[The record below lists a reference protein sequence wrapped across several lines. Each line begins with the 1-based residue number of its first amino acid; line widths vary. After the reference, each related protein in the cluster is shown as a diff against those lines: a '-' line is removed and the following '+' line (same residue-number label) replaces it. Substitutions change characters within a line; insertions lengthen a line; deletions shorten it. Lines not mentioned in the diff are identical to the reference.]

1 MHRVLKNQ
9 IARASAEKGE
19 LDVEALLGLVSK
31 SYSEFDRE
39 RGRQEHA
46 NQLMM
51 AEVEEVNAARDA
63 VLERLS
69 QEHRKLDAALEN
81 MAHGLGM
88 YDADERLIVANR
100 RFGGRVSRAR
110 DLRARTYTEN
120 LQAVRHKILSF
131 DQPLEDIPY
140 LMASGMPAERTVD
153 LVDGR
158 TVSISFQPLIGG
170 GWVQVERDISEQRRA
185 DEKIR
190 YLARHDSLTGLAN
203 RAVFNEVISEELER
217 RPHESIGLLC
227 LDLDHF
233 KSVNDTLGHPI
244 GDALLKIVSQRL
256 QRQVRDGD
264 VVARLGGDEFAV
276 LQLGGEQPAAAE
288 RLSKAIVESLIGA
301 YEIDGHSVQVGVS
314 IGIAVAPVDGREA
327 ETLMRNADIALYRA
341 KSDGRGVFRFFEAG
355 MDEKMQ
361 ARRQLEM
368 DLRQALLQRQF
379 EVFYQPL
386 VDIPTQKINA
396 CEALLRWRHPTRG
409 LVPPDSFIPLAEE
422 IGLIVDIGEWVLEQ
436 ACHEACGWSPDISVA
451 VNVSPAQFG
460 SMRLVKAVERALKKS
475 GLSPDRL
482 ELEITESVLINDTS
496 HTLELL
502 HRLKSLGVRISMDD
516 FGTGYS
522 SLSYLRRFPFDKLKI
537 DRSFIGDLTRDPEAS
552 AIVRAVIQLANTL
565 GMSTTAEG
573 VEDSDQRDLLQALNC
588 RQFQGYLVSKP
599 IDAAA
604 LHAFLGPRTISK
616 SRSVA

>member
-19 LDVEALLGLVSK
+19 LDIDALLQLVSK

-110 DLRARTYTEN
+110 DLRARTYSEN

-140 LMASGMPAERTVD
+140 LMASGTPAERMVE
-153 LVDGR
+153 LADGR

-203 RAVFNEVISEELER
+203 RAVFNEVITEELER
-217 RPHESIGLLC
+217 RPNESIGLLC

-244 GDALLKIVSQRL
+244 GDALLKIVAQRL
-256 QRQVRDGD
+256 QRQVREGD

-288 RLSKAIVESLIGA
+288 RLSKAIVESLIGS

-314 IGIAVAPVDGREA
+314 IGIAVAPVDGHDA

-386 VDIPTQKINA
+386 VDIPTQKVNA
-396 CEALLRWRHPTRG
+396 CEALLRWRHPVRG

-436 ACHEACGWSPDISVA
+436 ACQEACGWSPDISVA

-482 ELEITESVLINDTS
+482 ELEITESVLINDTA

-502 HRLKSLGVRISMDD
+502 HRLKGLGVRISMDD

-599 IDAAA
+599 IDATA
-604 LHAFLGPRTISK
+604 LHAFLGPKTLTK
-616 SRSVA
+616 DRSVA

>member
-19 LDVEALLGLVSK
+19 LDIDALLQLVSK

-110 DLRARTYTEN
+110 DLRARTYSEN

-140 LMASGMPAERTVD
+140 LMASGTPAERMVE
-153 LVDGR
+153 LADGR

-203 RAVFNEVISEELER
+203 RAVFNEVITEELER
-217 RPHESIGLLC
+217 RPNESIGLLC

-244 GDALLKIVSQRL
+244 GDALLKIVAQRL
-256 QRQVRDGD
+256 QRQVREGD

-288 RLSKAIVESLIGA
+288 RLSKAIVESLIGS

-314 IGIAVAPVDGREA
+314 IGIAVAPVDGHDA

-386 VDIPTQKINA
+386 VDIPTQKVNA
-396 CEALLRWRHPTRG
+396 CEALLRWRHPVRG

-436 ACHEACGWSPDISVA
+436 ACQEACGWSPDISVA

-482 ELEITESVLINDTS
+482 ELEITESVLINDTA

-502 HRLKSLGVRISMDD
+502 HRLKGLGVRISMDD

-599 IDAAA
+599 IDATA
-604 LHAFLGPRTISK
+604 LHAFLGPKTFTK
-616 SRSVA
+616 DRSVA